1 MCVCMFVCMFVCL
14 FGIISRTA
22 GWIWIYFFLFEHY
35 GPRLRHGHHGLL
47 KNGLET
53 TKKLENVLKNA

>member
-1 MCVCMFVCMFVCL
+1 MCVCL
-14 FGIISRTA
+14 STLISRTA
-22 GWIWIYFFLFEHY
+22 GWILIIFFLFEHY

-53 TKKLENVLKNA
+53 TEKWENVPKNA